1 MQGRAFQGQEL
12 GSEGVAGAGAFESLA
27 DPPHMHNL
35 QRETPEIKPSRRE
48 RALGATRNRQWAHSE
63 QRVS

>member
-48 RALGATRNRQWAHSE
+48 CALGAMRNR
-63 QRVS
+63 